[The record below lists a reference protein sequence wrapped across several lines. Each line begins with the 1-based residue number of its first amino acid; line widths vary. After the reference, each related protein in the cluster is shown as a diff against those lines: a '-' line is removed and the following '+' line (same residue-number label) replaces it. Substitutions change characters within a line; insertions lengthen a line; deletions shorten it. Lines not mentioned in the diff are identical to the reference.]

1 MFGFKLPSPPV
12 SQDKA
17 PEDKFA
23 LVGSP
28 GRELQEAL
36 RTLNRLHDTP
46 PILTRAELA
55 LLGLSPAALCISRTL
70 KPMPGNVGPER
81 YGLTAFEVAQEVLGS
96 EGKDATRPLARALD
110 FACAVRQRNEGYPKC
125 LALAP
130 GLNHFNGGPQ
140 SVLLALVPLLDLSPA
155 CLRPILEELAGDDPG
170 RIGGRELATRLLTET
185 APDAFLGKVAVR
197 EAVPL
202 LAKVLA
208 SPQPAPVL
216 VALLDLVRMLP
227 APRDLQLWRAIR
239 HLEQHE
245 DSAVREAADHALFVL
260 G

>member
-70 KPMPGNVGPER
+70 RPASGNQGPEKF
-81 YGLTAFEVAQEVLGS
+81 GLTAFEVAQEVLGPDS
-96 EGKDATRPLARALD
+96 KDATRPLARALE
-110 FACAVRQRNEGYPKC
+110 FACAVRLRHDGMPRC
-125 LALAP
+125 LAMAP
-130 GLNHFNGGPQ
+130 GLNHFNGGPAT
-140 SVLLALVPLLDLSPA
+140 VLHALVPLLDLTPA
-155 CLRPILEELAGDDPG
+155 CLRPLLDELAGEDPARAG
-170 RIGGRELATRLLTET
+170 ARELATRLLTDTTPE
-185 APDAFLGKVAVR
+185 AFVGKVAKD
-197 EAVPL
+197 AVPL

-227 APRDLQLWRAIR
+227 APRDLALWRSIR